1 MRFLTTVEAHAATSD
16 LGTCLLLKGRRRKR
30 RGAPALS
37 VFGSSRWVRIRGRCK
52 ACPISCHALREIELR
67 SVQLL
72 LHVKYKPDLRAVVGS
87 KHPGDGIAKVKA
99 ARKQPFL
106 LSFSYVCPEP
116 VLVNRSSSKARGQ
129 MCRRKPS
136 VWSSHSVRRRA
147 SVRRG
152 VSGSAVRSHRQRLVR
167 RRDSG
172 SRLRLAAALYSL
184 PATI

>member
-1 MRFLTTVEAHAATSD
+1 MRFRTTVEAHAATPTSD
-16 LGTCLLLKGRRRKR
+16 LGTCLLVKGRRRKR
-30 RGAPALS
+30 RGAAALS

-52 ACPISCHALREIELR
+52 ACPIGCHALREIELR

-116 VLVNRSSSKARGQ
+116 VLVKRSFLVSNVGEKVVSYLIQGA
-129 MCRRKPS
+129 
-136 VWSSHSVRRRA
+136 WSNV
-147 SVRRG
+147 
-152 VSGSAVRSHRQRLVR
+152 
-167 RRDSG
+167 
-172 SRLRLAAALYSL
+172 
-184 PATI
+184 